1 LLRGEPLSQALDG
14 ADSELGQHNGH
25 DDVSRGHA
33 GRTWAAEPE
42 QLESLGAG
50 WVAEEALAIAVCCA
64 LVAKDFRDG
73 VLLAVNHSGDSDST
87 GSIAGNLLGVQ
98 FGVDAIPH
106 AWLEKLELR
115 DAIERLAI
123 DLNAIASGAITWP
136 QAWEAYPGN

>member
-1 LLRGEPLSQALDG
+1 MGGELAFDLRDAR
-14 ADSELGQHNGH
+14 AHGQP
-25 DDVSRGHA
+25 S
-33 GRTWAAEPE
+33 PE

-64 LVAKDFRDG
+64 LAAKDFRDG

-98 FGVDAIPH
+98 FGVNTIPH
-106 AWLEKLELR
+106 TWLEKLELR
-115 DAIERLAI
+115 DAIERLAV
-123 DLNAIASGAITWP
+123 DLNVIASGTVTWR